1 MVCNNTILQLKQ
13 RAPSGNADSKARE
26 GETEMCLQHATMQE
40 IKEMLEDNGRGWSHT
55 KGHRNQQER
64 APSGQS

>member
-26 GETEMCLQHATMQE
+26 GETDDVPAACNNA
-40 IKEMLEDNGRGWSHT
+40 
-55 KGHRNQQER
+55 RN
-64 APSGQS
+64 